1 MQLQERH
8 REDTAEARQSGTTS
22 TEAAEAAREVR
33 AKEVTKDPPS
43 PAAQHSPSARPSGS
57 LCGKDQGLSSIKAL
71 G

>member
-22 TEAAEAAREVR
+22 TEAAREVR